1 MSSSKTR
8 VVPFAAGFAAALL
21 LSACAGG
28 PLVTTALLTY
38 ETKPEGASLYEGG
51 QLIGVAP
58 VTRTYAAEGQA
69 QTIRTPLVTAQWP
82 SGAKES
88 YYTFLPLGADRVATI
103 ERPAGAPGLE
113 ADLENAKK
121 AIAAKAQEAK
131 RDKEAQLR
139 EIARNS
145 DRCRKQQ
152 SGASKAVQDD
162 CS

>member
-1 MSSSKTR
+1 MS
-8 VVPFAAGFAAALL
+8 PFLNMRGLPLAAALSL

-38 ETKPEGASLYEGG
+38 ETKPEGAMLYEGG
-51 QLIGVAP
+51 QPIGVAP

-88 YYTFLPLGADRVATI
+88 YYTILPLGADRVATI

-113 ADLENAKK
+113 ADLANAKK
-121 AIAAKAQEAK
+121 AIAAKAQEDR

>member
-1 MSSSKTR
+1 MHSPQRLMVLS
-8 VVPFAAGFAAALL
+8 VLAAAGL

-28 PLVTTALLTY
+28 PLVNTAMLTY

-58 VTRTYAAEGQA
+58 VTRTYTAEGKSE
-69 QTIRTPLVTAQWP
+69 TIRTPLVTAQWP

-88 YYTFLPLGADRVATI
+88 YYTLLQLGSDRVATI
-103 ERPAGAPGLE
+103 ERPAGAPGLQV
-113 ADLENAKK
+113 DLDNAKK
-121 AIAAKAQEAK
+121 AIAAKAQEAQ

>member
-1 MSSSKTR
+1 MTFLPKLRRTLP
-8 VVPFAAGFAAALL
+8 VAAALLL
-21 LSACAGG
+21 LSACASG
-28 PLVTTALLTY
+28 PLVTTSMLTY

-88 YYTFLPLGADRVATI
+88 YYTILPLGADRVATI
-103 ERPAGAPGLE
+103 ERPAGAPGLQ
-113 ADLENAKK
+113 ADLDNAQK
-121 AIAAKAQEAK
+121 ALAAKAQEAK
-131 RDKEAQLR
+131 RDKEAQMR

-145 DRCRKQQ
+145 ERCRRQQ